1 MEESN
6 AMRAIT
12 IGVSVFVAII
22 TITGV
27 LTYYGIVRDTAKN
40 IGSGND
46 MGEKYSE
53 EIENIL
59 LKGSY
64 KGNGNSYLTG
74 TEVLN
79 LLNYFYKNENVRIDI
94 ENIKYVKDDGSV
106 DKFLPYTH
114 ENVNITED
122 KFNEVYSK
130 ILSNQRFEIDN
141 DESGTNKQ
149 YGSKKYIR
157 YLKITGKDL

>member
-46 MGEKYSE
+46 IGEKYSKD
-53 EIENIL
+53 IENIL
-59 LKGSY
+59 LRGSY
-64 KGNGNSYLTG
+64 KGNSDEYNYLTG

-94 ENIKYVKDDGSV
+94 QNIQYVKDDGTIDNLVS
-106 DKFLPYTH
+106 TQ

-130 ILSNQRFEIDN
+130 ILPNQRFEIDN
-141 DESGTNKQ
+141 NESGTNKQ
-149 YGSKKYIR
+149 IRLKKIC
-157 YLKITGKDL
+157 